1 MLVTTNYGTGM
12 EKKDTKTRQAEIVSM
27 AVAIIGE
34 TGVSGLTTA
43 RLAKRLN
50 MSEPNLY
57 RHFNNKEAILS
68 AVIDDIG
75 SVIMDKA
82 VFIAGQSI
90 SPGKKL
96 ENIMA
101 SHINEV
107 EQRSGIPRLIFSEDM
122 HVRYPQL
129 RGKLMERIGG
139 YISTI
144 EKTVEEGMADGTFRQ
159 DINARET
166 ARTYLGMVQFAAM
179 RWSISGFAFPLR
191 EEGRRLWGNFSRM
204 IKDQG
209 AL

>member
-1 MLVTTNYGTGM
+1 M
-12 EKKDTKTRQAEIVSM
+12 EKKDTKTRQAEIVGM

-43 RLAKRLN
+43 RLAKRLG

-57 RHFNNKEAILS
+57 RHFSNKEAILS

-75 SVIMDKA
+75 AVIMDKA
-82 VFIAGQSI
+82 ESI
-90 SPGKKL
+90 SGQRISPEEKL
-96 ENIMA
+96 ESIMA
-101 SHINEV
+101 SHISEV
-107 EQRSGIPRLIFSEDM
+107 EQRSGIPRLLFSEDM

-129 RGKLMERIGG
+129 RDKLMKRIGG
-139 YISTI
+139 YMSTI
-144 EKTVEEGMADGTFRQ
+144 EKTVEEGKADGTFRR
-159 DINARET
+159 DINAMET

-204 IKDQG
+204 IKNQG
-209 AL
+209 AQ

>member
-1 MLVTTNYGTGM
+1 MD
-12 EKKDTKTRQAEIVSM
+12 KKDTKTRQAEIVGM

-43 RLAKRLN
+43 RLAKRLG

-75 SVIMDKA
+75 AVIMDKA
-82 VFIAGQSI
+82 VFIVGQSV
-90 SPGKKL
+90 SPEEKL

-101 SHINEV
+101 SHISEV
-107 EQRSGIPRLIFSEDM
+107 EQRVGIPRLIFSEDM

-129 RGKLMERIGG
+129 RDKLVKRIGG
-139 YISTI
+139 YLSTI
-144 EKTVEEGMADGTFRQ
+144 EKTVEEGMADGTFRR
-159 DINARET
+159 DINAKET

-179 RWSISGFAFPLR
+179 RWSISGFAFPLK
-191 EEGRRLWGNFSRM
+191 EEGRRLWENFFKM
-204 IKDQG
+204 IRN
-209 AL
+209 

>member
-1 MLVTTNYGTGM
+1 MVAWM
-12 EKKDTKTRQAEIVSM
+12 EKKDTKTRQAEIVGM

-34 TGVSGLTTA
+34 LGVSGLTTA
-43 RLAKRLN
+43 RLAKRLG

-57 RHFNNKEAILS
+57 RHFSNKEAILS

-75 SVIMDKA
+75 AVIMDKA

-90 SPGKKL
+90 SPEEKL

-101 SHINEV
+101 SHISEV
-107 EQRSGIPRLIFSEDM
+107 EQRSGIPRLLFSEDM

-129 RGKLMERIGG
+129 RDKLIKRIGG
-139 YISTI
+139 YMSTI
-144 EKTVEEGMADGTFRQ
+144 EKTVEEGKADGTFRK
-159 DINARET
+159 DINAMET

-191 EEGRRLWGNFSRM
+191 EEGRRLWGNFSKM
-204 IKDQG
+204 IKNQG
-209 AL
+209 VQ